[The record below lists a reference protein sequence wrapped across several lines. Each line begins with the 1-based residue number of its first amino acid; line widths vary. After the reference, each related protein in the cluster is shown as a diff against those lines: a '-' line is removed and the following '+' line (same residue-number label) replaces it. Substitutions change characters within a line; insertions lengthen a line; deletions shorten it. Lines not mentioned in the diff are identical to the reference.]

1 MSTAGAVGRPGPMRP
16 DVRTVLGGA
25 AVVAAFAVLA
35 VFNSGGYRYG
45 ASDQAFYVPAI
56 MRHVDT
62 SLFPRDR
69 VLIAVQDDLLLINS
83 LLATIV
89 LATGLSVAQVL
100 FGAYLVMLLA
110 VAAGGW
116 LFGRA
121 VLETRWAAVAL
132 VLAMSIRH
140 RVPKTGVNTL
150 EHYFHPRMVAF
161 AFGTA
166 GLATLVRGRTW
177 VAFALAMGAG
187 VVHPTTGIWFAIVVG
202 GGALIAFPEQRRR
215 WLLLASA
222 CALAAIAVLYSG
234 ALADRLVVMDAEW
247 LHSLATKDYL
257 FPNRWSASTWL
268 QHALYVIVIAI
279 SLRAR
284 RRLALAGRG
293 EHALI
298 AGLLVMLVLFGAALP
313 LVSAHI
319 AVAVQLQISRAL
331 WIFDL
336 VAVAYAALGSGR
348 CRGRRAGPRNVR
360 DVRRKGRRA
369 SGARGPR
376 PRRVA
381 RRDGLAARPA
391 RGRARAGRPRPC
403 LALRLERPYRRRQGR
418 VSRGSERRRHRHVF
432 AGRGD
437 ARLLAHPRRRRF
449 HAAHA
454 RARPR
459 PRGRVRPPLPRHGS
473 DTAAATCVRERRVP
487 DLQIEVDTP
496 TAAQSGVPPFTP
508 PVPAPC
514 PTRAWGRPEDH
525 DIDE

>member
-1 MSTAGAVGRPGPMRP
+1 MRP

-25 AVVAAFAVLA
+25 AVVAAFAVLE

-110 VAAGGW
+110 VAAAGW

-161 AFGTA
+161 AVGTA

-336 VAVAYAALGSGR
+336 VAVAYAVWWVVEAPWAADRAVATRRWAVAVVAAAALACGTYVMFVEKAGAPPVRVDLAPDAWRSAMDWLRAQPVDVHVLADPGHAWRYGSSVRIAAARDVFLEEVKDAAIGMYDREVALRTQQRLARVREFTGISADTARELGSEYQLDYLISE
-348 CRGRRAGPRNVR
+348 AT
-360 DVRRKGRRA
+360 
-369 SGARGPR
+369 
-376 PRRVA
+376 
-381 RRDGLAARPA
+381 
-391 RGRARAGRPRPC
+391 
-403 LALRLERPYRRRQGR
+403 LALPLAFRSGPIRVYRIR
-418 VSRGSERRRHRHVF
+418 
-432 AGRGD
+432 
-437 ARLLAHPRRRRF
+437 
-449 HAAHA
+449 
-454 RARPR
+454 
-459 PRGRVRPPLPRHGS
+459 
-473 DTAAATCVRERRVP
+473 
-487 DLQIEVDTP
+487 
-496 TAAQSGVPPFTP
+496 
-508 PVPAPC
+508 
-514 PTRAWGRPEDH
+514 
-525 DIDE
+525 

>member
-1 MSTAGAVGRPGPMRP
+1 VGRPFEMRP
-16 DVRTVLGGA
+16 EVRTVLGGA
-25 AVVAAFAVLA
+25 AVVGAFAVLA

-56 MRHVDT
+56 MRRVDT

-69 VLIAVQDDLLLINS
+69 VLIAVQDDLLLING

-89 LATGLSVAQVL
+89 LATGLSVPQVL

-110 VAAGGW
+110 VAGAGW

-121 VLETRWAAVAL
+121 MLETRSAAVAL

-150 EHYFHPRMVAF
+150 EHYFHPRMIAF

-187 VVHPTTGIWFAIVVG
+187 VVHPTTGIWFAVVIG
-202 GGALIAFPEQRRR
+202 GGALIAFPGQRRR
-215 WLLLASA
+215 WLLLALA
-222 CALAAIAVLYSG
+222 CAVAAIAVLYSG
-234 ALADRLVVMDAEW
+234 ALADRLVVMDADW

-257 FPNRWSASTWL
+257 FPNQWSASTWL

-298 AGLLVMLVLFGAALP
+298 AGLVVMLVVFAAALP
-313 LVSAHI
+313 LVSAQV
-319 AVAVQLQISRAL
+319 ALAVQLQVSRAM

-336 VAVAYAALGSGR
+336 VAVTYAVWWVVEAPW
-348 CRGRRAGPRNVR
+348 AA
-360 DVRRKGRRA
+360 D
-369 SGARGPR
+369 
-376 PRRVA
+376 RRVA
-381 RRDGLAARPA
+381 TRRWAVAVVAAGALA
-391 RGRARAGRPRPC
+391 RGTYVMFVEKAGAPPVRVDLAPDAWRGAMDWLRAQPVDVHVLADPGHAWRYGSSVRIAAGRDVFLEEVKDAAIGMYSRDVAMRVLTRTRAVGDFTQLTPEHART
-403 LALRLERPYRRRQGR
+403 LAGEFDLHYLVTE
-418 VSRGSERRRHRHVF
+418 
-432 AGRGD
+432 
-437 ARLLAHPRRRRF
+437 ARLQLPLAYENAGFRIYRLR
-449 HAAHA
+449 
-454 RARPR
+454 
-459 PRGRVRPPLPRHGS
+459 
-473 DTAAATCVRERRVP
+473 
-487 DLQIEVDTP
+487 
-496 TAAQSGVPPFTP
+496 
-508 PVPAPC
+508 
-514 PTRAWGRPEDH
+514 
-525 DIDE
+525 